1 MYFLIWSPII
11 TDPCAEI
18 KCGKNAIC
26 KVVYATGKA
35 FCSCPY
41 LMVGNPY
48 EICGELYCN
57 LGEKTVIKCPKN
69 HGIYYISISPFFIY
83 TVLSISE
90 GEQGVETG
98 KQIVVID

>member
-1 MYFLIWSPII
+1 MLENNYLLYYMYIIIWSPFI

-57 LGEKTVIKCPKN
+57 LGENTVIKSSK
-69 HGIYYISISPFFIY
+69 IRF
-83 TVLSISE
+83 T
-90 GEQGVETG
+90 
-98 KQIVVID
+98 

>member
-1 MYFLIWSPII
+1 MYIVIWSPII

-48 EICGELYCN
+48 EICGELYFN
-57 LGEKTVIKCPKN
+57 LGEKTVIKCPKYTIMEYTTLASR
-69 HGIYYISISPFFIY
+69 HSLFIPFYRFQRGNK
-83 TVLSISE
+83 VL
-90 GEQGVETG
+90 
-98 KQIVVID
+98 KQVSKL

>member
-57 LGEKTVIKCPKN
+57 LSEKKRYKKLTKSVYLPMYC
-69 HGIYYISISPFFIY
+69 S
-83 TVLSISE
+83 
-90 GEQGVETG
+90 
-98 KQIVVID
+98 

>member
-1 MYFLIWSPII
+1 MYIIIWSPFI

-18 KCGKNAIC
+18 KCGENAIC

-57 LGEKTVIKCPKN
+57 LGENTVIKK
-69 HGIYYISISPFFIY
+69 SIIMEYTTLTSRHSLFIPFYQFQRGNK
-83 TVLSISE
+83 VS
-90 GEQGVETG
+90 
-98 KQIVVID
+98 KQVSKL